1 MHRKEK
7 AFQRGSGTSR
17 RWKHKV
23 KMKNLVQ
30 KATTIFWGNFRNKT
44 SGNGT
49 CNFPGVQPLFKHKY
63 NWYFGNSESLPLQ
76 ATVTLYFYYK
86 RPLAFKVII
95 SKCNITKGIWVK
107 QIPKVHN
114 LPETYQEYFSG
125 NDSSEFKFV
134 FRAVNLLNVN
144 KRTCIH
150 GHAYF
155 SLYIFLHHFQGLL
168 MGTTLGKG

>member
-1 MHRKEK
+1 MGPVI
-7 AFQRGSGTSR
+7 FQEFNLYLSINTTGTLEIQ
-17 RWKHKV
+17 
-23 KMKNLVQ
+23 NL
-30 KATTIFWGNFRNKT
+30 
-44 SGNGT
+44 
-49 CNFPGVQPLFKHKY
+49 CPCM
-63 NWYFGNSESLPLQ
+63 

-144 KRTCIH
+144 KRTCVH